1 LADNDCEE
9 MNLDKI
15 LAKTP
20 KDKNNIQYG
29 ETLSGHSEC
38 VAESFRIMFGDK
50 KNETRL
56 KNEWFRFFKLDE
68 AMTDKF
74 YTTGI
79 AACYLHDIGK
89 ANNWFQSL
97 VSGKGR
103 VPQAIRHEHLSGLI
117 LWNEKIK
124 DELQK
129 QENLDYEI
137 LLSAVIGH
145 HLKSEYE
152 NFANKMDAD
161 VNYLKIDTVS
171 IKNLLGKIIKN
182 TDGFNIQEKWEY
194 DDEEWTGTKGL
205 KNHVRKMKQMLKEN
219 NLLLAVR
226 AALILADSAGSGLVR
241 ESKDIKD
248 WLNGVFDESKI
259 QKFNDIEEKILLPRI
274 MQIGTKWKGYSDFQ
288 DDAEM
293 LPVRALLIAPC
304 GSGKTIAAWRW
315 IKGRF
320 KVKPAARVIFLYPT
334 RATATEGFKDYVSWA
349 PEADAALMHGTAEY
363 ELDSMFDNVNEE
375 KNKKDFTVEDRLF
388 AIAYW
393 NKRIFSA
400 TVDQFL
406 SFMQH
411 SYKSMCLLPV
421 LADSVVVID
430 EVHSFDVSMFSAL
443 KVFLKRLNVPV
454 LCMTASLPLKRQE
467 DLNDCGLEIYPKI
480 MPDDLAKKAKYER
493 YNVKVIK
500 DRDEA
505 EKAANKAIEQNTK
518 VLWVVN
524 TVKRCQELEETYKNG
539 IFYHSRYKLDDRKE
553 RHKGIINA
561 FKDENKPVM
570 AITTQV
576 CEMSLDLDAD
586 VLITEKAPITS
597 LIQRMGRCNRHD
609 KPNNQ
614 EQGQVFIYT
623 AQDGKPY
630 DKEDMAG
637 VDEFLTD
644 IDGKSCSQAKLE
656 DLLEKYGPSS
666 IEVEKYAA
674 FFEDGFWAKSREEG
688 IREEGDFT
696 AQAILDNE
704 IEKYLIV
711 GNKEKPGYLLPVP
724 RKYTK
729 QDGRLGRWPFTVDYK
744 LYNSKIGFKII

>member
-1 LADNDCEE
+1 
-9 MNLDKI
+9 LDKI

-20 KDKNNIQYG
+20 KDKNNVQYG

-38 VAESFRIMFGDK
+38 VAESFRTMFGDK
-50 KNETRL
+50 GNETRL
-56 KNEWFRFFKLDE
+56 KKEWFRFFKLDE
-68 AMTDKF
+68 VMTDKF

-124 DELQK
+124 AELQK

-152 NFANKMDAD
+152 NFCNKTDAD
-161 VNYLKIDTVS
+161 VNSLKINVTAIEDLLKKV
-171 IKNLLGKIIKN
+171 IK
-182 TDGFNIQEKWEY
+182 DPYGFNVQENWIY
-194 DDEEWTGTKGL
+194 DDEEWMGTKDL
-205 KNHVRKMKQMLKEN
+205 KKHVRKIKETLKEK

-226 AALILADSAGSGLVR
+226 AALILADSAGSGLAR

-248 WLNGVFDESKI
+248 WLNRVFDGSKI
-259 QKFNDIEEKILLPRI
+259 QKFNDIEEKILEPRI
-274 MQIGTKWKGYSDFQ
+274 KQIREQGINFKYTCFQ
-288 DDAEM
+288 NDSEQ
-293 LPVRALLIAPC
+293 LPDRALLLAPC

-315 IKGRF
+315 IKGRL

-363 ELDSMFDNVNEE
+363 ELDGMFDNVNEE

-454 LCMTASLPLKRQE
+454 LCMTASLPPKRQE
-467 DLNDCGLEIYPKI
+467 DLKGCGLEIYPKI
-480 MPDDLAKKAKYER
+480 MPDDLAKKAEYER

-505 EKAANKAIEQNTK
+505 EKAANKAIEQNKK

-524 TVKRCQELEETYKNG
+524 TVKRCQELEETYKDA
-539 IFYHSRYKLDDRKE
+539 IFYHSRYKLDDRKD
-553 RHKGIINA
+553 RHNDVINA
-561 FKDENKPVM
+561 FKKENKVQM

-609 KPNNQ
+609 KPKNK
-614 EQGQVFIYT
+614 EQGQVYIYT

-630 DKEDMAG
+630 DKEDMTG

-644 IDGKSCSQAKLE
+644 IDGKNCSQAKLE
-656 DLLEKYGPSS
+656 DLLEKYGSSS

-696 AQAILDNE
+696 VQAVLDNE
-704 IEKYLIV
+704 VNDYLAKGKEK
-711 GNKEKPGYLLPVP
+711 KPGYLLPVP
-724 RKYTK
+724 RKYAR
-729 QDGRLGRWPFTVDYK
+729 QDSRLGHWPLAADSK
-744 LYNSKIGFKII
+744 LYNSKTGFKIV

>member
-1 LADNDCEE
+1 

-38 VAESFRIMFGDK
+38 VAKSFMIMFGDK

-117 LWNEKIK
+117 LWNEQIK
-124 DELQK
+124 NELQK

-137 LLSAVIGH
+137 LLSTVIGH

-152 NFANKMDAD
+152 NFCNKMDAD
-161 VNYLKIDTVS
+161 VNSLKIDTVS

-248 WLNGVFDESKI
+248 WLNAVFDESKI

-274 MQIGTKWKGYSDFQ
+274 KQIGTKWKGYSDFQ

-293 LPVRALLIAPC
+293 LPARALLIAPC

-315 IKGRF
+315 IKGRL
-320 KVKPAARVIFLYPT
+320 KEKPAARVIFLYPT

-421 LADSVVVID
+421 LADSIVVID

-467 DLNDCGLEIYPKI
+467 DLKDCGLEIYPKI

-505 EKAANKAIEQNTK
+505 EKAANKAIEQNKK

-524 TVKRCQELEETYKNG
+524 TVKRCQELEETYKDA
-539 IFYHSRYKLDDRKE
+539 IFYHSRYKLDDRKD
-553 RHKGIINA
+553 RHNDVINA
-561 FKDENKPVM
+561 FKKENNTVM

-609 KPNNQ
+609 KPKNQ
-614 EQGQVFIYT
+614 EQGQVYIYT

-656 DLLEKYGPSS
+656 DLLEKHGPSN

-696 AQAILDNE
+696 VQAILDNE
-704 IEKYLIV
+704 IEKYLIAE
-711 GNKEKPGYLLPVP
+711 KKKKPGYLMPVP
-724 RKYTK
+724 RKYAR
-729 QDGRLGRWPFTVDYK
+729 QDSRLGRWPLVANSS
-744 LYNSKIGFKII
+744 LYNGKTTGFKLV